1 MWEKDYCFHCKLV
14 TRNLILFFFKIY
26 ICTSILMFLQIK
38 EYLSLLSY
46 KQSLD
51 PSTKLVLVYF
61 RKSAGKGNIHS
72 SLTKA

>member
-1 MWEKDYCFHCKLV
+1 
-14 TRNLILFFFKIY
+14 
-26 ICTSILMFLQIK
+26 MFLQIK